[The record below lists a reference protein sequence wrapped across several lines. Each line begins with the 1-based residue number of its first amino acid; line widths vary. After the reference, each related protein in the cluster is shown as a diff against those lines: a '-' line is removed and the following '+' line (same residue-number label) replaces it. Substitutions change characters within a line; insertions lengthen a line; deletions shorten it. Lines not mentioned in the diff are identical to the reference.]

1 MLKDWLGLSEYV
13 SKHLLVVQVFE
24 RLLRSEGT
32 NIHLPCHRACH
43 LHFDNRRSLTRGQC
57 RCVHRVRRH
66 HLLLPEM
73 CPAIK
78 VREQNGV
85 GTFRY
90 RQCVARE
97 WQIKPPHAEP
107 TLPPTKHV
115 VRVWQGHGE
124 SLVFAWKRPWPM
136 TRAVCPHHT
145 VASNLPQVVEIA
157 QERVGVLVGTRTPGG
172 IRMEAVP
179 LVDQDT
185 LCTFE
190 DERMLVREALED
202 THRAERKPLREL
214 DHRLGDVPRG
224 ARIRQQSHLLWQNTR
239 FSHDRES
246 VTKLR
251 LLELLLPLELLKQK
265 RQVTQVVR
273 IDRQF
278 RKREHVGH
286 RFTDTHTHT
295 AVTSGSTKRFPHPV
309 GCLLKRRNRER
320 TPSTI
325 T

>member
-90 RQCVARE
+90 RTRVARE
-97 WQIKPPHAEP
+97 WQFKPADAEP

-124 SLVFAWKRPWPM
+124 SMLFARERPWSM
-136 TRAVCPHHT
+136 TRAVGAHHSVPSHWSL
-145 VASNLPQVVEIA
+145 VA
-157 QERVGVLVGTRTPGG
+157 
-172 IRMEAVP
+172 
-179 LVDQDT
+179 
-185 LCTFE
+185 
-190 DERMLVREALED
+190 
-202 THRAERKPLREL
+202 
-214 DHRLGDVPRG
+214 
-224 ARIRQQSHLLWQNTR
+224 
-239 FSHDRES
+239 
-246 VTKLR
+246 
-251 LLELLLPLELLKQK
+251 
-265 RQVTQVVR
+265 QVT
-273 IDRQF
+273 
-278 RKREHVGH
+278 
-286 RFTDTHTHT
+286 
-295 AVTSGSTKRFPHPV
+295 
-309 GCLLKRRNRER
+309 
-320 TPSTI
+320 
-325 T
+325 